1 MVNPAHAPSRAYWR
15 MLTTRDLIEAARES
29 DHDLAIALGER
40 LGDYEVIL
48 DDLEAR
54 LADIERTL

>member
-1 MVNPAHAPSRAYWR
+1 MTHSRTYYR
-15 MLTTRDLIEAARES
+15 ILTTRDLIEVARES
-29 DHDLAIALGER
+29 NHDLATVLGER
-40 LGDYEVIL
+40 LQDYEVIL

>member
-1 MVNPAHAPSRAYWR
+1 
-15 MLTTRDLIEAARES
+15 MLTTRELVEAARES

-54 LADIERTL
+54 LNDIERSL

>member
-1 MVNPAHAPSRAYWR
+1 MVNPAHTHSRAYWR

-29 DHDLAIALGER
+29 GHDLATVLGER
-40 LGDYEVIL
+40 LQDYEVIL

>member
-1 MVNPAHAPSRAYWR
+1 MTHTHSRAYYR
-15 MLTTRDLIEAARES
+15 MLATRDLIEAARDS
-29 DHDLAIALGER
+29 DHELAIALGER
-40 LGDYEVIL
+40 LQDYEVIL

>member
-1 MVNPAHAPSRAYWR
+1 MAGTHSRAYWR

-29 DHDLAIALGER
+29 GHDLATVLGER
-40 LGDYEVIL
+40 LQDYEVIL

-54 LADIERTL
+54 LNDIERTL

>member
-1 MVNPAHAPSRAYWR
+1 
-15 MLTTRDLIEAARES
+15 MLTTRDLVEAARES
-29 DHDLAIALGER
+29 NHDLAIALGER
-40 LGDYEVIL
+40 LSDYEVIL

>member
-1 MVNPAHAPSRAYWR
+1 MTGTYSRAYWR
-15 MLTTRDLIEAARES
+15 MLTTRDLIEVARDS

-40 LGDYEVIL
+40 LADYEVIL

-54 LADIERTL
+54 LNDIERTL

>member
-1 MVNPAHAPSRAYWR
+1 
-15 MLTTRDLIEAARES
+15 MLTTRDLIEVARDS
-29 DHDLAIALGER
+29 DHELAIALGER

-54 LADIERTL
+54 LNDIERTL

>member
-1 MVNPAHAPSRAYWR
+1 MVSPAHSRAYWR
-15 MLTTRDLIEAARES
+15 MLTTRDLVEAARDS
-29 DHDLAIALGER
+29 DHDLTIALGER
-40 LGDYEVIL
+40 LADYEVIL

>member
-1 MVNPAHAPSRAYWR
+1 
-15 MLTTRDLIEAARES
+15 MLTTRDLIEAARAS
-29 DHDLAIALGER
+29 GHDLTIALGER
-40 LGDYEVIL
+40 LQDYEVIL

>member
-1 MVNPAHAPSRAYWR
+1 

-29 DHDLAIALGER
+29 GHDLATVLGER
-40 LGDYEVIL
+40 LQDYEVIL

>member
-1 MVNPAHAPSRAYWR
+1 MVSPAPAPSRAYWR
-15 MLTTRDLIEAARES
+15 MLTTRDLIEAARDS
-29 DHDLAIALGER
+29 DHELAIALGER

-54 LADIERTL
+54 LNDLERTL

>member
-1 MVNPAHAPSRAYWR
+1 

>member
-1 MVNPAHAPSRAYWR
+1 
-15 MLTTRDLIEAARES
+15 MLTTRELVEAARDS
-29 DHDLAIALGER
+29 NHDLAIALGER

-54 LADIERTL
+54 LNDIERTL

>member
-1 MVNPAHAPSRAYWR
+1 MVSPAHSRTYYRLLA
-15 MLTTRDLIEAARES
+15 THDLIEVARES

-40 LGDYEVIL
+40 LQDYEVIL

-54 LADIERTL
+54 LADIEHTL

>member
-1 MVNPAHAPSRAYWR
+1 MVSPAHSRAYWR

-29 DHDLAIALGER
+29 NHDLAIALGER
-40 LGDYEVIL
+40 LQDYEVIL

>member
-1 MVNPAHAPSRAYWR
+1 MTGTYSRTYYR
-15 MLTTRDLIEAARES
+15 LLTTRDLIEVARDS
-29 DHDLAIALGER
+29 DHDLVIALGER
-40 LGDYEVIL
+40 LADYEVIL

>member
-1 MVNPAHAPSRAYWR
+1 
-15 MLTTRDLIEAARES
+15 MLATHDLIEAARES
-29 DHDLAIALGER
+29 GHELTIALGER

-54 LADIERTL
+54 LNDIERSL

>member
-1 MVNPAHAPSRAYWR
+1 MTGTHSRAYWR
-15 MLTTRDLIEAARES
+15 MLTTRDLIEVARDS

-40 LGDYEVIL
+40 LADYEVIL

-54 LADIERTL
+54 LNDIERTL

>member
-1 MVNPAHAPSRAYWR
+1 MTHTHSRAYWR

-29 DHDLAIALGER
+29 GHELAIALGER
-40 LGDYEVIL
+40 LSDYEVIL

-54 LADIERTL
+54 LNDIERTL

>member
-1 MVNPAHAPSRAYWR
+1 MVSPAHSRAYWR
-15 MLTTRDLIEAARES
+15 MLTTRDLIEVARDS
-29 DHDLAIALGER
+29 DHELAIALGER

-54 LADIERTL
+54 LNDIERTL

>member
-1 MVNPAHAPSRAYWR
+1 MVNPAPAYSRAYYR

-40 LGDYEVIL
+40 LQDYEVIL

-54 LADIERTL
+54 LNDIERTL

>member
-1 MVNPAHAPSRAYWR
+1 MVNPAHSRAYWR

-29 DHDLAIALGER
+29 NHDLAIALGER
-40 LGDYEVIL
+40 LQDYEVIL

-54 LADIERTL
+54 LADIERSL

>member
-1 MVNPAHAPSRAYWR
+1 MVSPAHTRAYWR
-15 MLTTRDLIEAARES
+15 MLTTRDLIEVARES

-40 LGDYEVIL
+40 LADYEVIL

-54 LADIERTL
+54 LDDLERTL

>member
-1 MVNPAHAPSRAYWR
+1 MVSPAPSRAYWR

-29 DHDLAIALGER
+29 GHDLATVLGER
-40 LGDYEVIL
+40 LQDYEVIL